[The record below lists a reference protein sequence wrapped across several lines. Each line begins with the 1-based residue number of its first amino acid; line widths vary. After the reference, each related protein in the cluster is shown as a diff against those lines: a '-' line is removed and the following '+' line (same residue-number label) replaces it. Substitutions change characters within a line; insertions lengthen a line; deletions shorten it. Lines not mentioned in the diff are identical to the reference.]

1 MLLSSRRAATAL
13 LMLSVGTFSY
23 VTIEMLPIGLLTVMA
38 DDLDRSRSQIGL
50 LVSGYAVVVVLTSI
64 PLTRLTHR
72 LPRRTVLSGT
82 LAVVAVANLLAAAAP
97 TYEVLFGARLVT
109 ALSQALFWSIAP
121 SIATSLVPPEFHG
134 RAVARI
140 SIGAALASVLG
151 VPLGTWLGGH
161 TSWRLPFVVTAGL
174 GAALCA
180 GAMTLLP
187 RVEAAGGVTRRGSA
201 PDARRYVAV
210 VASAAVGVTGFMTFN
225 TYVTPFLLDISGFG
239 RAALGPILLAGGL
252 GGVAGA
258 VLVGRLLDRH
268 AWSALLQ
275 ALVLLAAVLLGL
287 AAFGQWQVPTVAL
300 IAVAGVAYSAMAIA
314 LQSRT
319 LQVAPVSTSLASA
332 GTNSAY
338 NLGIAA
344 GAFIGGLLIDSTS
357 VRSVALVGGL
367 LLAAAALV
375 VLSEPVLAR
384 RGVVVAEC
392 EHDRPGRQVCEEAA

>member
-1 MLLSSRRAATAL
+1 MPISPRRAAAAL
-13 LMLSVGTFSY
+13 LMLSVGTFTY
-23 VTIEMLPIGLLTVMA
+23 VTIEVLPIGLLTVMA
-38 DDLDRSRSQIGL
+38 DDLQRSRSQIGL

-64 PLTRLTHR
+64 PLTRVTGR
-72 LPRRTVLSGT
+72 LPRRTVLGST

-121 SIATSLVPPEFHG
+121 SIATSLVPEEFRG

-151 VPLGTWLGGH
+151 VPIGTWIGEH
-161 TSWRLPFVVTAGL
+161 SSWRVPFVATAALGAGL
-174 GAALCA
+174 CAATML
-180 GAMTLLP
+180 LLP
-187 RVEAAGGVTRRGSA
+187 HVEGPDGIARRGSA
-201 PDARRYVAV
+201 PDSRRYVAV
-210 VASAAVGVTGFMTFN
+210 VVTAAIGVTGFMTFN

-239 RAALGPILLAGGL
+239 SNALGPILLASGL

-268 AWSALLQ
+268 PWGVLVQ

-287 AAFGQWQVPTVAL
+287 AAVGRWQVPTVIL
-300 IAVAGVAYSAMAIA
+300 IAVGGLAYSSMAVA

-319 LQVAPVSTSLASA
+319 LVVAPMNTSLASA

-344 GAFIGGLLIDSTS
+344 GAFIGGLLIDNTT

-367 LLAAAALV
+367 LLATAALV
-375 VLSEPVLAR
+375 VLSEPLLAR
-384 RGVVVAEC
+384 KPAP
-392 EHDRPGRQVCEEAA
+392 RPDAHRVCEEPA